1 MNEVFGVSLL
11 VNFISSSF
19 IMCFLGFQMTI
30 GVQPDTLIMLFMFL
44 FCSLVQILMIC
55 NYGQQLI
62 TKVMDTQQFY
72 NSQDKDKNFLSF
84 RAKALVMLCTII
96 TGSIPICVIVKC

>member
-30 GVQPDTLIMLFMFL
+30 GVQADTLSMLFMFL

-55 NYGQQLI
+55 NYGQEL
-62 TKVMDTQQFY
+62 
-72 NSQDKDKNFLSF
+72 
-84 RAKALVMLCTII
+84 
-96 TGSIPICVIVKC
+96 IVKVC